1 MSHTMVPGAGRSEN
15 PVTCRTRGVESRE
28 VVVSCGKRWDHPKR
42 SFPFPACGA
51 FICAKERPAVTRASA
66 DTLAPGA
73 CCCPAAMP
81 HQQPLAHLCS
91 SSPASLLSPCPR
103 RPALSLAAQPLFAF
117 LTACPSPHSPPS
129 AHCISLSFSVFS
141 APACSLSPKQEML
154 AVALGSPGS
163 TSHPPVRAQDIS
175 TPRALHPEP
184 SDLLAPTLAGQLG
197 GELWPPRGG
206 W

>member
-1 MSHTMVPGAGRSEN
+1 MSHTMVPGARRSEN

-28 VVVSCGKRWDHPKR
+28 VVVLCEKCWDHPKI

-51 FICAKERPAVTRASA
+51 FIC
-66 DTLAPGA
+66 A

-103 RPALSLAAQPLFAF
+103 RPSLSPAAHPLFAF

-141 APACSLSPKQEML
+141 EPACSLSPKQGML

-163 TSHPPVRAQDIS
+163 TSHPPMCTQDIS

-184 SDLLAPTLAGQLG
+184 SDLLAPSLVGQFG

>member
-1 MSHTMVPGAGRSEN
+1 MSSPLGGATCLTPWCQGPGGK

-28 VVVSCGKRWDHPKR
+28 VVVLCEKCWDHPKI
-42 SFPFPACGA
+42 SFPFPARG
-51 FICAKERPAVTRASA
+51 K
-66 DTLAPGA
+66 
-73 CCCPAAMP
+73 
-81 HQQPLAHLCS
+81 PLAHLCS

-103 RPALSLAAQPLFAF
+103 RPSLSPAAHPLFAF

-141 APACSLSPKQEML
+141 APACSLSPKQGML

-163 TSHPPVRAQDIS
+163 TSHPPMCTQDIS

-184 SDLLAPTLAGQLG
+184 SDLLAPSLAGQLG
-197 GELWPPRGG
+197 GELWLPRGG